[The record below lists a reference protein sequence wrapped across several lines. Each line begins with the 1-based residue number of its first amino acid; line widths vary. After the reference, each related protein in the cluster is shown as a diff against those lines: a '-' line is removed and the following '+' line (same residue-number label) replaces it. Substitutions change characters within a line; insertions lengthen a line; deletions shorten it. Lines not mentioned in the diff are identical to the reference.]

1 MTIEA
6 HLHRHTGS
14 LTTLGNGRH
23 TWAADLD
30 KALGGGDAAPDPHD
44 LLDSA
49 LAACTALTLE
59 LYLRRKGWPV
69 SALHVTVDR
78 QEGKAADG
86 RVHYRAI
93 RRIRIDGDLPAG
105 DRQRLLEIA
114 NRCPVHR
121 ILTGQIE
128 IDTTLEEGVA

>member
-6 HLHRHTGS
+6 HVHRANGA
-14 LTTLGNGRH
+14 LTTLSDGRRS
-23 TWAADLD
+23 WIADLEQE
-30 KALGGGDAAPDPHD
+30 AGGNETAPSPHD

-59 LYLRRKGWPV
+59 VYLRRKGWPV
-69 SALHVTVDR
+69 TDVHVSIDH
-78 QEGKAADG
+78 QETKGEDG
-86 RVHYRAI
+86 TVHYQL
-93 RRIRIDGDLPAG
+93 RRNIRIEGDIPQE

-114 NRCPVHR
+114 NRCPLHR

-128 IDTTLEEGVA
+128 IESSLQAA